1 MRKILPTTLFA
12 LLLPAVSYAA
22 DKPVATTAYAADKSA
37 ATVNAQPVKQ
47 SWLDLARKDAQESGK
62 TLDEQALL
70 ANFIRNELLSQESI
84 RLGID
89 KQPGIAAREEIRR
102 REMLAG
108 LLINDHLKKNPITED
123 MLKAEYKN
131 FKTQLGGK
139 EYSARHIQFKTEDE
153 AKDAIAQL
161 AKGVDFARLAK
172 EKSMDESSKDKG
184 GLLDWVAPSALKPP
198 LGEALSGLQK
208 GLFTTVPL
216 RTNDGWHVL
225 KLEAVRDLQAPD
237 YDKVKEQ
244 LRQRLRTQQIGK
256 LVDSLRAQAKIEI
269 AK

>member
-1 MRKILPTTLFA
+1 MRKILLTTLFA
-12 LLLPAVSYAA
+12 LLPAVAQAADKSFITTAVLVA
-22 DKPVATTAYAADKSA
+22 DKPV

-47 SWLDLARKDAQESGK
+47 SWLDVARKEAQESGK

-70 ANFIRNELLSQESI
+70 ANFIRNELLAQEAI

-89 KQPGIAAREEIRR
+89 RQPGFAAREEIRR
-102 REMLAG
+102 RELLAG
-108 LLINDHLKKNPITED
+108 LLINEHQKKNPITED

-139 EYSARHIQFKTEDE
+139 EYSARHIQLKTEDE
-153 AKDAIAQL
+153 AKDVIALL
-161 AKGVDFARLAK
+161 AKGADFSKLAK
-172 EKSMDESSKDKG
+172 ERSLDSSTRDKG
-184 GLLDWVAPSALKPP
+184 GLVEWVTQNALKPP
-198 LGEALSGLQK
+198 LGMALSRLQK

-216 RTNDGWHVL
+216 QTSDGWHVL
-225 KLEAVRDLQAPD
+225 KLEGVRDLQAPD

-244 LRQRLRTQQIGK
+244 LRQRLRAQQIGK
-256 LVDSLRAQAKIEI
+256 LIDGLRTQAKIDI